1 MPKNAGTEDTTQDF
15 DINEITSSEA
25 DTHSPRWHRH
35 ISFTI
40 LILALLTALGVMLAG
55 NTANKAM
62 IERTEEILEVN
73 KLQGDRNYVETL
85 KSKHEILTALGKS
98 PDQVEIEAIAA
109 FEKEMRELAVEAAD
123 EEAIVLTSI
132 RANRVLPTAVAL
144 LSVGTAL
151 CGMSIIANRKYMWIV
166 GLIFGV
172 FGAIGLGVG
181 IIDLFI

>member
-1 MPKNAGTEDTTQDF
+1 M
-15 DINEITSSEA
+15 NEVASAEA
-25 DTHSPRWHRH
+25 DTNSPWWHRH

-40 LILALLTALGVMLAG
+40 LVLALLTALGAMLAG
-55 NTANKAM
+55 NTANTAL

-73 KLQGDRNYVETL
+73 NLQGDRNYVETL

-98 PDQVEIEAIAA
+98 PDQAEIEAVAA

-123 EEAIVLTSI
+123 EEAIVLTSTHATRI
-132 RANRVLPTAVAL
+132 LTTAVAL

-151 CGMSIIANRKYMWIV
+151 CGMSIIANRKYLWIV

-172 FGAIGLGVG
+172 FGAIGVGLGV
-181 IIDLFI
+181 IDLII